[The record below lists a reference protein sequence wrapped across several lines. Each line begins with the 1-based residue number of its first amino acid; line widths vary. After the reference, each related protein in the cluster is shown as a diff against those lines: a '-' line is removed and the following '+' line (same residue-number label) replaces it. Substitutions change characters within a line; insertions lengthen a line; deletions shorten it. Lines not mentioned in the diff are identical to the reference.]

1 MIDNVSK
8 IILIDDDNTTNYLHK
23 RVLTKN
29 SLCESIVVVKNGEEG
44 IDALIEMNKDLSNR
58 ERVLIF
64 LDLNMPVMDGWEF
77 LEVLEGIKEQI
88 KFQFLLFVVSSSINV
103 DDIERAEKNSLVSK
117 YLKKPL
123 NNESITVLRS
133 EYLNW

>member
-1 MIDNVSK
+1 MIDNVTK
-8 IILIDDDNTTNYLHK
+8 VVLIDDDNTTNYLHK

-29 SLCESIVVVKNGEEG
+29 NLGESIVVAKNGEEG
-44 IDALIEMNKDLSNR
+44 INVLLEINKDVSSE

-77 LEVLEGIKEQI
+77 LEVLEGIREQI
-88 KFQFLLFVVSSSINV
+88 KFKFRLFIVSSSINV

-123 NNESITVLRS
+123 NNELITVLRS